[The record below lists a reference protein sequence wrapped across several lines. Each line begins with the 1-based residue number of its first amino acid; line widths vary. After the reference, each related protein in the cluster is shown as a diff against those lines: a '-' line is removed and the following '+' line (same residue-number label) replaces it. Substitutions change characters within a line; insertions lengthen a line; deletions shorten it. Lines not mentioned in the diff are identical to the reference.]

1 MKSILFLIC
10 CAGVLSLFLDKS
22 FAEGFPALS
31 GNTPAVQRD
40 AAVLLNGDYMLAVS
54 DYEELKEKG
63 GLLVQYPARQKNYGR
78 ALLFILK
85 TEREEKWTPWWNLR
99 PAIPEPGKR

>member
-63 GLLVQYPARQKNYGR
+63 GLLVQYPARQK
-78 ALLFILK
+78 
-85 TEREEKWTPWWNLR
+85 
-99 PAIPEPGKR
+99 